1 MFIFCIQQI
10 WAYFFILL
18 VLTSSILAVIDTHPS
33 FRVPA
38 SSNLSAHFQFNITN
52 PKAIKLSETRVH
64 PGVKITCDAITFVFL
79 VELLVRFT
87 LCPSKC
93 DFFKSFF
100 NIFDIISV
108 VPSSALTLVKLV
120 KVDLWKHY
128 STFTAYMFSATF
140 RVLRIVRIFKI
151 IRHNKGLQL
160 IVLAIKASGN
170 EILLLFTLMGIGK
183 SSSIESDRKV
193 SIFLLFQNWIL
204 S

>member
-1 MFIFCIQQI
+1 M
-10 WAYFFILL
+10 L
-18 VLTSSILAVIDTHPS
+18 VLASSILAVIDTHPS
-33 FRVPA
+33 FRIPA
-38 SSNLSAHFQFNITN
+38 NSNLSLDLKFNITN

-64 PGVKITCDAITFVFL
+64 PVMKVSCDVITFVFL
-79 VELLVRFT
+79 AELLIRFA

-93 DFFKSFF
+93 GFFKSFF

-120 KVDLWKHY
+120 KVDLWRHH
-128 STFTAYMFSATF
+128 STFTAFMFSATF

-170 EILLLFTLMGIGK
+170 EILLLFTLMGIGEYIFSK
-183 SSSIESDRKV
+183 KV
-193 SIFLLFQNWIL
+193 PHTTCKMLNCMHVLDVNSNLLVQT
-204 S
+204 